1 MNRHYLPDLGFHEDG
16 IKGRTHRSI
25 RVRTEQAKAWRQR
38 RMLPLPR
45 RCSVA
50 GREPRV
56 IDPDAWIPTTQLVE
70 DTVRICSHLAGDID
84 AVRGIA
90 HSGLLPATQIA
101 VMRHRP
107 LYSVGAFANDPAQIL
122 NCGGG
127 WRMMGTLP
135 NVADNPKRVL
145 IVNDTAWRGAAM
157 DRVRRLA
164 ARRWPEAQI
173 LTAVIYAHP
182 QAVPL
187 LDYAACSY
195 AGLHYLEWN
204 LFNSSH
210 LDPAYGYRLVSD
222 LDGIFCRDIAPDDD
236 DDGPRYLAAI
246 RSALPI
252 QRPNR
257 RPVAVIV
264 AARLEKYRSE
274 TEAWFRRVGIC
285 WQRLIMGP
293 WRSLRERN
301 QGWPEN
307 VLRLKSEAYLA
318 SGFNLFVESDPF
330 LAPYP

>member
-1 MNRHYLPDLGFHEDG
+1 
-16 IKGRTHRSI
+16 
-25 RVRTEQAKAWRQR
+25 
-38 RMLPLPR
+38 
-45 RCSVA
+45 
-50 GREPRV
+50 
-56 IDPDAWIPTTQLVE
+56 
-70 DTVRICSHLAGDID
+70 
-84 AVRGIA
+84 
-90 HSGLLPATQIA
+90 
-101 VMRHRP
+101 MRHRP
-107 LYSVGAFANDPAQIL
+107 LYSVGALRTIPQIL

-127 WRMMGTLP
+127 WRMMGTSP

-145 IVNDTAWRGAAM
+145 IVDDTAWHGDAM

-222 LDGIFCRDIAPDDD
+222 LDGIFCRDIALDDD

-246 RSALPI
+246 RNALPI

-274 TEAWFRRVGIC
+274 TEAWFRRVGI
-285 WQRLIMGP
+285 RGSAFIMGP
-293 WRSLRERN
+293 WRVAPRAEPGLAGERPPPQVRSLPRQRIQPLRGEATPSLARRTHERTSKS
-301 QGWPEN
+301 
-307 VLRLKSEAYLA
+307 VLCPQLARVLTEA
-318 SGFNLFVESDPF
+318 G
-330 LAPYP
+330 